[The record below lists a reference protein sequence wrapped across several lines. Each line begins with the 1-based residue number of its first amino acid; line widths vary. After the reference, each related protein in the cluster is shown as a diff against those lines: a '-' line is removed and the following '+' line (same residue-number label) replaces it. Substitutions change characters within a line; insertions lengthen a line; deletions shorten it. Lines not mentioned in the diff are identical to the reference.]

1 MIYASLP
8 PSPPPSLSLSLSL
21 AHRPSVR
28 APPPPPSPSFRIGFL
43 SYDVWKSLER
53 DTVFNYHGKQTC
65 SAVRGDAAALPISL
79 PLPPHPL
86 HPPRHRSLFAAPPS
100 AWPAKRLSSV
110 LISAFLHL
118 SPRHPPLQLC
128 FLAAATPPPPHPT
141 SQPLTPP
148 PSFFCSSTFP
158 PEANHCTTAR
168 RGSRSCSET
177 DRCYEG
183 GG

>member
-1 MIYASLP
+1 MR
-8 PSPPPSLSLSLSL
+8 PPP
-21 AHRPSVR
+21 
-28 APPPPPSPSFRIGFL
+28 PPPPPSPRIGFL

-86 HPPRHRSLFAAPPS
+86 HPPRHRSRIAAPPS
-100 AWPAKRLSSV
+100 AWPAKRLPSV

-128 FLAAATPPPPHPT
+128 FLAAATPPRPPPPTPPPHPT
-141 SQPLTPP
+141 TSHASSLFLLLVHF
-148 PSFFCSSTFP
+148 PS
-158 PEANHCTTAR
+158 
-168 RGSRSCSET
+168 RGKSLHHSPTGQQELL
-177 DRCYEG
+177 
-183 GG
+183 